1 MCLMLLVF
9 FEVRGLTLANMKAF
23 QTMVILQS
31 LYSRI
36 TDLRNWISYTNGLLK
51 SKLTKSH
58 WAIARRL
65 LEQYPDDKR
74 REVAQK
80 ATNNRKQHLSM
91 HEVAPFQSND
101 DVYEYLHLDTKDIF
115 FLWAP
120 ILRDVTPEYLGMHD
134 RAIDGGFHWLDR
146 LEEHSYTIIARFASG
161 PLLAIPGADYG
172 EHARA
177 IDLRETRCAHEDLPW
192 PLMRTIDCWSYI
204 PLEAGVVEEVWPRP
218 GEAANPPQDSPGV
231 PMTVP
236 GITDYCI
243 SEDQETGGQGISMK
257 AVEEME
263 KASTAEDMETV
274 NLVKRLLGTRELT
287 PVVGDDGMG
296 TFAAHSA

>member
-1 MCLMLLVF
+1 MCLMMLVF
-9 FEVRGLTLANMKAF
+9 FKVRGLTLANMKAF
-23 QTMVILQS
+23 QTTVIPQS
-31 LYSRI
+31 LYSHI
-36 TDLRNWISYTNGLLK
+36 TDLRNWISYANGLLK
-51 SKLTKSH
+51 SKLIESH
-58 WAIARRL
+58 WAMAQRL

-80 ATNNRKQHLSM
+80 AVNNRKQHLSM

-134 RAIDGGFHWLDR
+134 RAMDGGFHWLDR
-146 LEEHSYTIIARFASG
+146 LEEQSYTIIARFASG
-161 PLLAIPGADYG
+161 ALTAIPGTDYG

-177 IDLRETRCAHEDLPW
+177 IDLRETSCAHEDLPW
-192 PLMRTIDCWSYI
+192 PPMRTIDCWLDF

-218 GEAANPPQDSPGV
+218 GEAANSPQDSPGV

-236 GITDYCI
+236 GITDYSI
-243 SEDQETGGQGISMK
+243 SEHQETGGQGISMK
-257 AVEEME
+257 TIEEME
-263 KASTAEDMETV
+263 KASTAEDMEMV

-287 PVVGDDGMG
+287 PVGGDDGMG